1 MPEVRIDSIAAG
13 GDGVG
18 RTGGMVVF
26 IPRTAPGDLV
36 EARITGKKSFGRGTI
51 TSLVAPSPD
60 RVEPPCE
67 HYVGDRCGGCQVQ
80 HLAYDAQLAAKAGI
94 IRDGLTRIGR
104 RKADVPPV
112 VASPAT
118 WRYRAKLT
126 LAMRNSPGSRRIGL
140 HPYDDAEAVFQL
152 RDCPITDERVV
163 AVWRAIFAN
172 ASLLPE
178 KANRGSVRIFE
189 DGAATVVIEGDNR
202 WPNSDA
208 LLDAVPSIRSLWWKP
223 ENQARRIVAERGAT
237 RGSASFVQV
246 NPAMAAILRDHV
258 LDRVRA
264 HAPKMVVDGYA
275 GSGAT
280 AIPLAK
286 EGIRVTAIELDADAA
301 AACAAALPPESKSL
315 AGRVED
321 LLPRALPAD
330 VVILNPPRTGL
341 ADQVPGI
348 LESCAQRPKSIIYV
362 SCNPA
367 TLGRDLARMP
377 SYRIASVRGFDMFPQ
392 TAHVETVCELIA
404 EGA

>member
-1 MPEVRIDSIAAG
+1 
-13 GDGVG
+13 
-18 RTGGMVVF
+18 
-26 IPRTAPGDLV
+26 
-36 EARITGKKSFGRGTI
+36 
-51 TSLVAPSPD
+51 
-60 RVEPPCE
+60 
-67 HYVGDRCGGCQVQ
+67 
-80 HLAYDAQLAAKAGI
+80 
-94 IRDGLTRIGR
+94 
-104 RKADVPPV
+104 
-112 VASPAT
+112 
-118 WRYRAKLT
+118 
-126 LAMRNSPGSRRIGL
+126 MRNSPGSRRIGL